1 MARNRAFFC
10 CIPPPQNPRA
20 FTRVGAAVSSERSV
34 EIRSPLPLG
43 DLGPARGSCPPGVLP
58 PGSALRGP
66 PARGSRPPGVPPAR
80 GLPTGV
86 RPLGGP
92 ACPGVLP
99 AGVPPARGSRL
110 PGGPAHRGPP
120 AGGPTRRGSRLPG
133 SARRGSPA
141 RGPAGTFF
149 AVCSRSR
156 VFPVGF
162 PAGPGGDSWWVST
175 RPGPKD
181 WWFRWLHFSGRPS
194 DLWVAPAQQPG
205 RKNLKEADP

>member
-43 DLGPARGSCPPGVLP
+43 DLGPARGS
-58 PGSALRGP
+58 
-66 PARGSRPPGVPPAR
+66 ARPGVPPA
-80 GLPTGV
+80 GV

-110 PGGPAHRGPP
+110 PGGPARRGPP

>member
-43 DLGPARGSCPPGVLP
+43 DLGPARGSARPGV
-58 PGSALRGP
+58 P
-66 PARGSRPPGVPPAR
+66 PARGSRPPGSFRP
-80 GLPTGV
+80 GV
-86 RPLGGP
+86 RPPGGP
-92 ACPGVLP
+92 ARRG
-99 AGVPPARGSRL
+99 PPAWGSCL
-110 PGGPAHRGPP
+110 PGGPARRGPARPGVSLARGSCPPGVLP

-133 SARRGSPA
+133 SARRGPPA
-141 RGPAGTFF
+141 RGPAGAFF

>member
-66 PARGSRPPGVPPAR
+66 PAWGSCPPGPAR
-80 GLPTGV
+80 
-86 RPLGGP
+86 
-92 ACPGVLP
+92 PGVSL
-99 AGVPPARGSRL
+99 A
-110 PGGPAHRGPP
+110 
-120 AGGPTRRGSRLPG
+120 RGSRLPG

-141 RGPAGTFF
+141 RGPAGAFF

-156 VFPVGF
+156 VFQVRF

>member
-1 MARNRAFFC
+1 MARNRAFLC

-66 PARGSRPPGVPPAR
+66 PAWGSRPPGVPPAR
-80 GLPTGV
+80 GFRLTGDPV
-86 RPLGGP
+86 RRGSCP
-92 ACPGVLP
+92 PGVL
-99 AGVPPARGSRL
+99 
-110 PGGPAHRGPP
+110 P

-133 SARRGSPA
+133 SARRGPPA
-141 RGPAGTFF
+141 RGPAGAFF